1 MKTNLAP
8 RSDYL
13 AALLRRLIHF
23 GTAENVC
30 AFCQSIDSSHY
41 CRLLDVPCRN
51 IICACEE
58 CAKHVAP
65 LDENYKPIPCQ
76 TRALPDFQM
85 TDYQWDG
92 FALPINAAFFQ
103 FDTLAGEIVAVYP
116 GAEGAVR
123 AELTD
128 DQWSALREENPV
140 LADMQADVEA
150 LLVNRI
156 GIAREYYI
164 APIDKCLELAERVSA
179 RWRETSSGEAVCREI
194 EEFFSALRKDADA
207 QSVNTMEVSH
217 A

>member
-1 MKTNLAP
+1 M
-8 RSDYL
+8 
-13 AALLRRLIHF
+13 
-23 GTAENVC
+23 
-30 AFCQSIDSSHY
+30 
-41 CRLLDVPCRN
+41 
-51 IICACEE
+51 
-58 CAKHVAP
+58 
-65 LDENYKPIPCQ
+65 
-76 TRALPDFQM
+76 
-85 TDYQWDG
+85 
-92 FALPINAAFFQ
+92 PINAAFFQ